1 MSKMNNKMR
10 LSITII
16 ILVPVFILGALAI
29 FSNTAAISNLK
40 KVNTT
45 AMTISNEH
53 MVNISDLSEIEK
65 ELQEIHKK
73 ALSHIIATD
82 LDTLIATVA
91 EVRAEQEILDNYLI
105 EYKDNLSEED
115 AGAYNTIVSNYET
128 MKYEIANLMAFSG
141 NAEKEKAFA
150 LANSTIKQCSDEM
163 QRQVEGMMVRA
174 QESASQAS
182 DALTAEYNKAVLK
195 NTIIVVLSV
204 IALLITLYS
213 VFILIIRKLI
223 VANHEINDIIRGI
236 DQSEGDLT
244 KRISILSNDEI
255 SDLGNGINTFMGKLQ
270 SIMKMI
276 IENSRKLE
284 EVVSEVQESV
294 RTSNDSASDLSAVTE
309 ELSAT
314 MQEVG
319 HSATII
325 NQNADSVRSEV
336 EMIADK
342 SNSINEYS
350 KRMKEN
356 ADKMELDAKTNM
368 QETSTKVQEILEVL
382 NQAIA
387 DSKSVEQ
394 VNGLTNDILK
404 ISSQTN
410 LLALN
415 ASIEAARA
423 GEAGKGFAVV
433 ADEIRQL
440 AASSR
445 QTANR
450 IQEINSVVINAVHN
464 LAGHSNNLVEYM
476 TDSILPEFENF
487 VTSGEQYRD
496 NATYIEGVMNE
507 FTTKTDDLKRAVD
520 EIAASIET
528 ITDAI
533 EDGAR
538 GVTGAA
544 ESTQVLVTDME
555 NISNR
560 MEENQLIAAALQ
572 KETDVFKNF

>member
-1 MSKMNNKMR
+1 MNRKKR
-10 LSITII
+10 LSITIV
-16 ILVPVFILGALAI
+16 ILVPVFILGVLAI
-29 FSNTAAISNLK
+29 FSNITAINNLRR
-40 KVNTT
+40 VNTT
-45 AMTISNEH
+45 AVTISDEH
-53 MVNISDLSEIEK
+53 MVNISRLSDIEK

-91 EVRAEQEILDNYLI
+91 EVRAEEEILDTYLV
-105 EYKDNLSEED
+105 EYKDSLVAADPS
-115 AGAYNTIVSNYET
+115 AYNTLVSNYET
-128 MKYEIANLMAFSG
+128 LKYEIANLMAYSG
-141 NAEKEKAFA
+141 NAEKEMAFA
-150 LANSTIKQCSDEM
+150 LANGTIRQCSDEM
-163 QRQVEGMMVRA
+163 QRQVEIMMESA
-174 QESASQAS
+174 QASASQAS
-182 DALTAEYNKAVLK
+182 EALTVEYNRSVF
-195 NTIIVVLSV
+195 NSMIIVGLSV
-204 IALLITLYS
+204 VALLITLYG

-223 VANHEINDIIRGI
+223 VANREINEIINDI
-236 DQSEGDLT
+236 DQSQGDLT

-255 SDLGNGINTFMGKLQ
+255 ADLGNGINTIMGKLQ

-284 EVVSEVQESV
+284 EVVNEVQQSV
-294 RTSNDSASDLSAVTE
+294 RTSNDSASDLSAVTQ

-325 NQNADSVRSEV
+325 NQNAESVRSEV
-336 EMIADK
+336 EIIAEK
-342 SNSINEYS
+342 SNSINDYS
-350 KRMKEN
+350 RKMKEN
-356 ADKMELDAKTNM
+356 ADAMESNAKANM
-368 QETSTKVQEILEVL
+368 QETGTKVQEILEVL
-382 NQAIA
+382 NQAIEE
-387 DSKSVEQ
+387 SRSVEQ
-394 VNGLTNDILK
+394 VNGLTNDILS

-423 GEAGKGFAVV
+423 GDAGKGFAVV

-440 AASSR
+440 ADSSR
-445 QTANR
+445 ATANR
-450 IQEINSVVINAVHN
+450 IQEINGVVTNAVQN
-464 LAGHSNNLVEYM
+464 LAGQSNNLVEYM
-476 TDSILPEFENF
+476 TNSILPEFENF
-487 VTSGEQYRD
+487 VSSGEQYRD

-507 FTTKTDDLKRAVD
+507 FASKTDDLKHAVD
-520 EIAASIET
+520 EIASSIET

-533 EDGAR
+533 DEGAK

-560 MEENQLIAAALQ
+560 MDENQLIAAALQ

>member
-1 MSKMNNKMR
+1 MNRKKR
-10 LSITII
+10 LSITIV
-16 ILVPVFILGALAI
+16 ILVPVFILGVLAI
-29 FSNTAAISNLK
+29 FSNITAINNLRR
-40 KVNTT
+40 VNTT
-45 AMTISNEH
+45 AVTISDEH
-53 MVNISDLSEIEK
+53 MVNISRLSDIEK

-91 EVRAEQEILDNYLI
+91 EVRAEEEILDTYLV
-105 EYKDNLSEED
+105 EYKDSLVAADPS
-115 AGAYNTIVSNYET
+115 AYNTLVSNYET
-128 MKYEIANLMAFSG
+128 LKYEIANLMAYSG
-141 NAEKEKAFA
+141 NAEKEMAFA
-150 LANSTIKQCSDEM
+150 LANGTIKQCSDEM
-163 QRQVEGMMVRA
+163 QRQVEIMMESA
-174 QESASQAS
+174 QASASQAS
-182 DALTAEYNKAVLK
+182 EALTVEYNRSVF
-195 NTIIVVLSV
+195 NSMIIVGLSV
-204 IALLITLYS
+204 VALLITLYG

-223 VANHEINDIIRGI
+223 VANREINEIINDI
-236 DQSEGDLT
+236 DQSQGDLT

-255 SDLGNGINTFMGKLQ
+255 ADLGNGINTFMGKLQ

-284 EVVSEVQESV
+284 EVVNEVQQSV
-294 RTSNDSASDLSAVTE
+294 RTSNDSASDLSAVTQ

-325 NQNADSVRSEV
+325 NQNAESVRSEV
-336 EMIADK
+336 EIIAEK
-342 SNSINEYS
+342 SNSINDYS
-350 KRMKEN
+350 RKMKEN
-356 ADKMELDAKTNM
+356 ADAMESNAKANM
-368 QETSTKVQEILEVL
+368 QETGTKVQEILEVL
-382 NQAIA
+382 NQAIEE
-387 DSKSVEQ
+387 SRSVEQ
-394 VNGLTNDILK
+394 VNGLTNDILS

-423 GEAGKGFAVV
+423 GDAGKGFAVV

-440 AASSR
+440 ADSSR
-445 QTANR
+445 ATANR
-450 IQEINSVVINAVHN
+450 IQEINGVVTNAVQN
-464 LAGHSNNLVEYM
+464 LAGQSNNLVEYM
-476 TDSILPEFENF
+476 TNSILPEFENF
-487 VTSGEQYRD
+487 VSSGEQYRD

-507 FTTKTDDLKRAVD
+507 FASKTDELKHAVD
-520 EIAASIET
+520 EIASSIET

-533 EDGAR
+533 DEGAK

-560 MEENQLIAAALQ
+560 MDENQLIAAALQ

>member
-1 MSKMNNKMR
+1 MNRKKR
-10 LSITII
+10 LSITIV
-16 ILVPVFILGALAI
+16 ILVPVFILGVLAI
-29 FSNTAAISNLK
+29 FSNITAINNLRR
-40 KVNTT
+40 VNTT
-45 AMTISNEH
+45 AVTISDEH
-53 MVNISDLSEIEK
+53 MVNISRLSDIEK

-91 EVRAEQEILDNYLI
+91 EVRAEEEILDTYLV
-105 EYKDNLSEED
+105 EYKDSLVAADPS
-115 AGAYNTIVSNYET
+115 AYNTLVSNYET
-128 MKYEIANLMAFSG
+128 LKYEIANLMAYSG
-141 NAEKEKAFA
+141 NAEKEMAFA
-150 LANSTIKQCSDEM
+150 LANGTIKQCSDEM
-163 QRQVEGMMVRA
+163 QRQVEIMMESA

-182 DALTAEYNKAVLK
+182 EALTVEYNRSVF
-195 NTIIVVLSV
+195 NSMIIVGLSV
-204 IALLITLYS
+204 VALLITLYG

-223 VANHEINDIIRGI
+223 VANREINEIINDI
-236 DQSEGDLT
+236 DQSQGDLT

-255 SDLGNGINTFMGKLQ
+255 ADLGNGINTFMGKLQ

-284 EVVSEVQESV
+284 EVVNEVQQSV
-294 RTSNDSASDLSAVTE
+294 RTSNDSASDLSAVTQ

-325 NQNADSVRSEV
+325 NQNAESVRSEV
-336 EMIADK
+336 EIIAEK
-342 SNSINEYS
+342 SSSINDYS
-350 KRMKEN
+350 RKMKEN
-356 ADKMELDAKTNM
+356 ADAMESNAKANM
-368 QETSTKVQEILEVL
+368 QETGTKVQEILEVL
-382 NQAIA
+382 NQAIEE
-387 DSKSVEQ
+387 SRSVEQ
-394 VNGLTNDILK
+394 VNGLTNDILS

-423 GEAGKGFAVV
+423 GDAGKGFAVV

-440 AASSR
+440 ADSSR
-445 QTANR
+445 ATANR
-450 IQEINSVVINAVHN
+450 IQEINGVVTNAVQN
-464 LAGHSNNLVEYM
+464 LAGQSNNLVEYM
-476 TDSILPEFENF
+476 TNSILPEFENF
-487 VTSGEQYRD
+487 VSSGEQYRD

-507 FTTKTDDLKRAVD
+507 FASKTDDLKHAVD
-520 EIAASIET
+520 EIASSIET

-533 EDGAR
+533 EEGAK

-560 MEENQLIAAALQ
+560 MDENQLIAAALQ

>member
-45 AMTISNEH
+45 AMTIADEH

-163 QRQVEGMMVRA
+163 QRQVEGMMMRA

-394 VNGLTNDILK
+394 VNGLTNDILN

>member
-1 MSKMNNKMR
+1 MNGKKR
-10 LSITII
+10 LSITIV
-16 ILVPVFILGALAI
+16 ILVPVFILGALAV
-29 FSNTAAISNLK
+29 FSNIAAISNLK
-40 KVNTT
+40 KVNMT
-45 AMTISNEH
+45 AVTIADEH
-53 MVNISDLSEIEK
+53 MVNISQLSNIEK

-82 LDTLIATVA
+82 LDTLIAMVA
-91 EVRAEQEILDNYLI
+91 EMRAEQEVLDQYLM
-105 EYKDNLSEED
+105 EYKNSLDEED
-115 AGAYNTIVSNYET
+115 TTAYNTILSNYDT

-141 NAEKEKAFA
+141 NAEKEKAFV
-150 LANSTIKQCSDEM
+150 LANGTIKQCSDEM
-163 QRQVEGMMVRA
+163 QRQVEGMMERA
-174 QESASQAS
+174 QESAMQAS
-182 DALTAEYNKAVLK
+182 NVLTAEYNRAVFK
-195 NTIIVVLSV
+195 NTLIVVLSV
-204 IALLITLYS
+204 IAFVITLYS

-223 VANHEINDIIRGI
+223 IANHEINDIINGI
-236 DQSEGDLT
+236 DQSQGDLT

-255 SDLGNGINTFMGKLQ
+255 ADLGNGINTFMGKLQ

-284 EVVSEVQESV
+284 EVVSEVQQSV

-342 SNSINEYS
+342 CSSINDYS
-350 KRMKEN
+350 KKMKEN
-356 ADKMELDAKTNM
+356 ADKMELDARTNM
-368 QETSTKVQEILEVL
+368 KETSTKVQEILEVL
-382 NQAIA
+382 NQAIE

-440 AASSR
+440 ASSSR

-487 VTSGEQYRD
+487 VSSGEQYRD

-507 FTTKTDDLKRAVD
+507 FTAKTDDLKRAVD
-520 EIAASIET
+520 EIASSIET

-533 EDGAR
+533 EEGAK

-544 ESTQVLVTDME
+544 ESTQILVTDME

-560 MEENQLIAAALQ
+560 MDENQQIAAALQ
-572 KETDVFKNF
+572 RETDIFKSF

>member
-1 MSKMNNKMR
+1 MNGKKR
-10 LSITII
+10 LSITIV
-16 ILVPVFILGALAI
+16 ILVPVFILGVLAI
-29 FSNTAAISNLK
+29 FSNITAISNLK
-40 KVNTT
+40 RVNTT
-45 AMTISNEH
+45 AVTISGEH
-53 MVNISDLSEIEK
+53 MVNISQLSDIEK

-91 EVRAEQEILDNYLI
+91 EVRAEEEILDTYLV
-105 EYKDNLSEED
+105 EYKDSLIEANAS
-115 AGAYNTIVSNYET
+115 AYETLVSNYET

-141 NAEKEKAFA
+141 NAEKEQAFA
-150 LANSTIKQCSDEM
+150 LANGTIKQCSDEM
-163 QRQVEGMMVRA
+163 QRQVETIMESA
-174 QESASQAS
+174 QKSASQAS
-182 DALTAEYNKAVLK
+182 EALTDEYNRAVFK
-195 NTIIVVLSV
+195 NMIIVGLSV

-213 VFILIIRKLI
+213 VFVLIIRKLI
-223 VANHEINDIIRGI
+223 VANREINDIINGI
-236 DQSEGDLT
+236 DQSQGDLT

-255 SDLGNGINTFMGKLQ
+255 ADLGNGINTFMGKLQ

-294 RTSNDSASDLSAVTE
+294 RTSNDSASDLSAVTQ

-325 NQNADSVRSEV
+325 NQNAESVRSEV
-336 EMIADK
+336 EIIADK
-342 SNSINEYS
+342 SNSINDYS
-350 KRMKEN
+350 KKMKEN
-356 ADKMELDAKTNM
+356 ADTMESNAKSNM

-382 NQAIA
+382 NQAIEE
-387 DSKSVEQ
+387 SKSVEQ
-394 VNGLTNDILK
+394 VNGLTNDILS

-423 GEAGKGFAVV
+423 GDAGKGFAVV

-440 AASSR
+440 ADSSR
-445 QTANR
+445 ATANR
-450 IQEINSVVINAVHN
+450 IQEINGVVTNAVQN

-476 TDSILPEFENF
+476 TNSILPEFENF
-487 VTSGEQYRD
+487 VSSGEQYRD

-507 FTTKTDDLKRAVD
+507 FTAKTDDLKRAVD

-528 ITDAI
+528 LTDAI
-533 EDGAR
+533 EEGAK

-544 ESTQVLVTDME
+544 ESTQVLVEDME

-560 MEENQLIAAALQ
+560 MDENQQIAAALQ

>member
-1 MSKMNNKMR
+1 MNGKKR
-10 LSITII
+10 FSITII
-16 ILVPVFILGALAI
+16 ILVPVFILGALAV
-29 FSNTAAISNLK
+29 FSNLAAISNLK
-40 KVNTT
+40 RVNMT
-45 AMTISNEH
+45 AVTIADEH
-53 MVNISDLSEIEK
+53 MVNISQLSNIEK

-91 EVRAEQEILDNYLI
+91 EVRAEEEVLDQYLVEYKNYL
-105 EYKDNLSEED
+105 EEED
-115 AGAYNTIVSNYET
+115 TTVYNTILSNYDA

-150 LANSTIKQCSDEM
+150 LANGTIKQYSDEM
-163 QRQVEGMMVRA
+163 QHQVESMMERA
-174 QESASQAS
+174 QESATEAS
-182 DALTAEYNKAVLK
+182 DALTAEYNRAVLK

-204 IALLITLYS
+204 IAFLITLYS

-223 VANHEINDIIRGI
+223 IANHEINDIINGI
-236 DQSEGDLT
+236 DQSQGDLT

-255 SDLGNGINTFMGKLQ
+255 ADLGNGINTFMGKLQ
-270 SIMKMI
+270 RIMKMI

-284 EVVSEVQESV
+284 EVVSEVQQSV
-294 RTSNDSASDLSAVTE
+294 RTSNDSASDLSAVTQ

-342 SNSINEYS
+342 SNSINDYS
-350 KRMKEN
+350 KKMKEN
-356 ADKMELDAKTNM
+356 ADKMELDARTNM
-368 QETSTKVQEILEVL
+368 KETSTKVQEILEVL
-382 NQAIA
+382 NQAIE

-440 AASSR
+440 ASSSR

-487 VTSGEQYRD
+487 VSSGEQYRD
-496 NATYIEGVMNE
+496 NATYIESVMNE
-507 FTTKTDDLKRAVD
+507 FTTKTDDLKHAVD
-520 EIAASIET
+520 EIASSIET

-533 EDGAR
+533 EEGAR

-544 ESTQVLVTDME
+544 ESTQILVSDME

-560 MEENQLIAAALQ
+560 MDENQQIAAALQ
-572 KETDVFKNF
+572 RETDVFKSF

>member
-1 MSKMNNKMR
+1 MNGKKR
-10 LSITII
+10 LSITIV
-16 ILVPVFILGALAI
+16 ILVPVFILGALAV
-29 FSNTAAISNLK
+29 FSNIAAISNLK
-40 KVNTT
+40 KVNMT
-45 AMTISNEH
+45 AVTIADEH
-53 MVNISDLSEIEK
+53 MVNISQLSNIEK

-91 EVRAEQEILDNYLI
+91 EVRAEEEILDQCLA
-105 EYKDNLSEED
+105 EYKESLEDED
-115 AGAYNTIVSNYET
+115 ATVYNNILSNYDT

-150 LANSTIKQCSDEM
+150 LANGTIKQCSDEM
-163 QRQVEGMMVRA
+163 QRQVEGMMERA
-174 QESASQAS
+174 QESATQAS
-182 DALTAEYNKAVLK
+182 DVLTAEYNRAVFK
-195 NTIIVVLSV
+195 NTLIVVLSV
-204 IALLITLYS
+204 IAFLITLYS

-223 VANHEINDIIRGI
+223 IANHEINDIINGI
-236 DQSEGDLT
+236 DQSQGDLT

-255 SDLGNGINTFMGKLQ
+255 ADLGNGINTFMGKLQ

-284 EVVSEVQESV
+284 EVVSEVQQSV

-342 SNSINEYS
+342 SSSINDYS
-350 KRMKEN
+350 KKMKEN
-356 ADKMELDAKTNM
+356 ADKMELDARTNM
-368 QETSTKVQEILEVL
+368 KETSTKVQEILEVL
-382 NQAIA
+382 NQAIE

-440 AASSR
+440 ASSSR

-487 VTSGEQYRD
+487 VSSGEQYRD

-507 FTTKTDDLKRAVD
+507 FTAKTDDLKRAVD
-520 EIAASIET
+520 EIASSIDT

-533 EDGAR
+533 EEGAR

-544 ESTQVLVTDME
+544 ESTQILVSDME

-560 MEENQLIAAALQ
+560 MDENQQIAAALQ
-572 KETDVFKNF
+572 RETDVFKSF